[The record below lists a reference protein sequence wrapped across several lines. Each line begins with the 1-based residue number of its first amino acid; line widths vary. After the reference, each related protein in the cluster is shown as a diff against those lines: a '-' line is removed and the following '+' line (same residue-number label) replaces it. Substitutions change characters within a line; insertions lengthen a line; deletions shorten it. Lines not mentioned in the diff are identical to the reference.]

1 MKSRILKILQKKNI
15 FYIIAIIASIRL
27 LIPLISKYIV
37 LLNKCFNE
45 NFKALE
51 VNNFLECAKAII
63 DNKIIGISY
72 MVILVIISLLIYNI
86 KFTKKQLKVEKEGIN
101 FKQKDETHGSANFI
115 NPHNIELLKIGKEE
129 ETHGIILGKTIDTNE
144 IIILPDESKT
154 INRNFMIWGA
164 SGSGKSTGYIIPNA
178 LKIAEQETIG
188 AKNQKK
194 NAKDF
199 ALQGK
204 NVVFTDPKGE
214 LYSLTS
220 EYFREQGYEIK
231 VFNLVNPSH
240 SDGIDLI
247 NFIDKEID
255 AQVFAQIVIN
265 TTQNAGKKGE
275 EFWQNTQE
283 NLLKA
288 LLLHV
293 RFEVED
299 KSKQNMRYLN
309 SILASGDI
317 KKIDEVF
324 KNSTGI
330 TKIAYNIY
338 AQASDTIKQSTIVG
352 LATKLQIFQL
362 DDVASITER
371 NDIDFVD
378 LNNKK
383 MVIYCIISDMDT
395 TMSFLNSLFFSFLFL
410 KTIRQADKNETKKLN
425 RPLHIFLDEFANI
438 GQIPDFQQKLSTIR
452 SREISCSIVCQHIA
466 GLKTLYPN
474 DVWQGLIGNC
484 DVKIIMGTNDLLTAE
499 YIRDMLGISTIETSS
514 IRKEAEFDGK
524 LDYGALSIATGKRNL
539 MNSDEILRM
548 NNDEE
553 IVIIRGCKPF
563 KCKKIRYW
571 EYRLGKN
578 LKEKSIED
586 YEPKN
591 KYKLVPISEEKNI
604 EEKKLP
610 TFEEFLRERRKSN

>member
-524 LDYGALSIATGKRNL
+524 LDYGAISIATGKRNL

-610 TFEEFLRERRKSN
+610 TFEEFLRERRKLN

>member
-1 MKSRILKILQKKNI
+1 MKHKKFSNLILKKSIVIVITILASIRIFIPIISNYITLIKKCFKIDSEVIRINN
-15 FYIIAIIASIRL
+15 FYECIKVIKDNRVIGLIYIIIIAIIS
-27 LIPLISKYIV
+27 
-37 LLNKCFNE
+37 FT
-45 NFKALE
+45 
-51 VNNFLECAKAII
+51 
-63 DNKIIGISY
+63 
-72 MVILVIISLLIYNI
+72 IYNV
-86 KFTKKQLKVEKEGIN
+86 KFTKKQLKVEKKGVN
-101 FKQKDETHGSANFI
+101 FKQKDETYGSANFAKPSDLGI
-115 NPHNIELLKIGKEE
+115 LKIGNEE
-129 ETHGIILGKTIDTNE
+129 KVPGIILGKTIDSDE
-144 IIILPDESKT
+144 IIVLPDNDKG

-178 LKIAEQETIG
+178 LKIAEQESFIDNCTKEQI
-188 AKNQKK
+188 ARQCVT
-194 NAKDF
+194 
-199 ALQGK
+199 QGK

-220 EYFREQGYEIK
+220 EYFRKQGYEVK
-231 VFNLVNPSH
+231 VFNLVNPTH

-293 RFEVED
+293 KFEVED
-299 KSKQNMRYLN
+299 KEKQNMRYLN

-317 KKIDEVF
+317 KKIDDIF

-362 DDVASITER
+362 DDIASITER
-371 NDIDFVD
+371 NDIDFTD

-410 KTIRQADKNETKKLN
+410 KAIRQADKNENKKLQ
-425 RPLHIFLDEFANI
+425 RHLHIFLDEFANI

-466 GLKTLYPN
+466 GLKSLYPD

-484 DVKIIMGTNDLLTAE
+484 DIKIIMGTNDLLTAK
-499 YIRDMLGISTIETSS
+499 YISDTLGVSTVETNS

-524 LDYGALSIATGKRNL
+524 LDYGAVSISLAQRNL
-539 MNSDEILRM
+539 MNEDEILRM

-553 IVIIRGCKPF
+553 IIIIRGFKPF
-563 KCKKIRYW
+563 KCKKMRYW
-571 EYRLGKN
+571 EYRLGQDLN
-578 LKEKSIED
+578 EKSVED

-591 KYKLVPISEEKNI
+591 KYKLTPIIEEK
-604 EEKKLP
+604 ESDEKKLP
-610 TFEEFLRERRKSN
+610 TFEEFLRERRK

>member
-524 LDYGALSIATGKRNL
+524 LDYGAISIATGKRNL

-591 KYKLVPISEEKNI
+591 KYKLVPISEDKNV

-610 TFEEFLRERRKSN
+610 TFEEFLRERRKLN

>member
-524 LDYGALSIATGKRNL
+524 LDYGAISIATGKRNL

>member
-178 LKIAEQETIG
+178 LKIAEQETIV
-188 AKNQKK
+188 AENQRQ

-524 LDYGALSIATGKRNL
+524 LDYGAISITTGKRNL

-591 KYKLVPISEEKNI
+591 KYKLVPISEDKNV

>member
-86 KFTKKQLKVEKEGIN
+86 KLTKKQLKVEKEGIN

-524 LDYGALSIATGKRNL
+524 LDYGAISIATGKRNL

>member
-524 LDYGALSIATGKRNL
+524 LDYGAISIATEKRNL

>member
-288 LLLHV
+288 LLLHA

-438 GQIPDFQQKLSTIR
+438 GQIPDFQQKISTIR

-524 LDYGALSIATGKRNL
+524 LDYGAISIATGKRNL

>member
-309 SILASGDI
+309 SILASGNI

-524 LDYGALSIATGKRNL
+524 LDYGAISIATGKRNL

>member
-524 LDYGALSIATGKRNL
+524 LDYGAISITTGKRNL

-610 TFEEFLRERRKSN
+610 TFEEFLRERRKLN

>member
-1 MKSRILKILQKKNI
+1 MKFKILKLLQKKNI
-15 FYIIAIIASIRL
+15 IYIIAIIASIRL

-45 NFKALE
+45 NFEALE
-51 VNNFLECAKAII
+51 VNNLLECAKAII

-524 LDYGALSIATGKRNL
+524 LDYGAISIATGKRNL

>member
-524 LDYGALSIATGKRNL
+524 LDYGAISITTGKRNL

>member
-1 MKSRILKILQKKNI
+1 MKSKILNLLQKKNI
-15 FYIIAIIASIRL
+15 IYIIAMIASIRL
-27 LIPLISKYIV
+27 FIPLISKYIV

-45 NFKALE
+45 NFEALE
-51 VNNFLECAKAII
+51 VNNLLECAKSII

-72 MVILVIISLLIYNI
+72 IVILVIISLLIYNI
-86 KFTKKQLKVEKEGIN
+86 KFTKKQLKVEQEGIN
-101 FKQKDETHGSANFI
+101 FKEKDETHGSANFI
-115 NPHNIELLKIGKEE
+115 SPHNIELLKIGKE

-178 LKIAEQETIG
+178 LKIAEQEAIV
-188 AKNQKK
+188 AKNQRQ

-199 ALQGK
+199 ASQGK

-524 LDYGALSIATGKRNL
+524 LDYGAISITTGKRNL

-591 KYKLVPISEEKNI
+591 KYKLVPISEDKNI

-610 TFEEFLRERRKSN
+610 TFEEFLRERRKLN

>member
-178 LKIAEQETIG
+178 LKIAEQETIV
-188 AKNQKK
+188 AENQRQ

-524 LDYGALSIATGKRNL
+524 LDYGAISITTGKRNL

-591 KYKLVPISEEKNI
+591 KYKLVPISEDKNV

-610 TFEEFLRERRKSN
+610 TFEEFLRERRKLN

>member
-1 MKSRILKILQKKNI
+1 MKSKILNLLQKKNI
-15 FYIIAIIASIRL
+15 IYIIAMIASIRL
-27 LIPLISKYIV
+27 FIPLISKYIV

-45 NFKALE
+45 NFEALE
-51 VNNFLECAKAII
+51 VNNLLECAKSII

-72 MVILVIISLLIYNI
+72 IVILVIISLLIYNI
-86 KFTKKQLKVEKEGIN
+86 KFTKKQLKVEQEGIN
-101 FKQKDETHGSANFI
+101 FKEKDETHGSANFI
-115 NPHNIELLKIGKEE
+115 SPHNIELLKIGKE

-178 LKIAEQETIG
+178 LKVAEQETIV
-188 AKNQKK
+188 AENQRQ

-524 LDYGALSIATGKRNL
+524 LDYGAISIATGKRNL

>member
-499 YIRDMLGISTIETSS
+499 YIRDMLGISTIETSF

-524 LDYGALSIATGKRNL
+524 LDYGAISIATGKRNL

>member
-524 LDYGALSIATGKRNL
+524 LDYGAISITTGKRNL

-591 KYKLVPISEEKNI
+591 KYKLVPISEDKNV

-610 TFEEFLRERRKSN
+610 TFEEFLRERRKLN

>member
-410 KTIRQADKNETKKLN
+410 KTIRQADKNEMKKLN

-524 LDYGALSIATGKRNL
+524 LDYGAISIATEKRNL

>member
-51 VNNFLECAKAII
+51 VNNFLECAKVII

-524 LDYGALSIATGKRNL
+524 LDYGAISIATGKRNL

-591 KYKLVPISEEKNI
+591 KYKLVPISEDKNV

>member
-1 MKSRILKILQKKNI
+1 MKSKILNLLQKKNI
-15 FYIIAIIASIRL
+15 IYIIAMIASIRL
-27 LIPLISKYIV
+27 FIPLISKYIV

-45 NFKALE
+45 NFEALE
-51 VNNFLECAKAII
+51 VNNLLECAKSII

-72 MVILVIISLLIYNI
+72 IVILVIISLLIYNI
-86 KFTKKQLKVEKEGIN
+86 KFTKKQLKVEQEGIN
-101 FKQKDETHGSANFI
+101 FKEKDETHGSANFI
-115 NPHNIELLKIGKEE
+115 SPHNIELLKIGKE

-178 LKIAEQETIG
+178 LKIAEQETIV
-188 AKNQKK
+188 AENQRQ

-524 LDYGALSIATGKRNL
+524 LDYGAISITTGKRNL

-591 KYKLVPISEEKNI
+591 KYKLVPISEDKNV

-610 TFEEFLRERRKSN
+610 TFEEFLRERRKLN

>member
-1 MKSRILKILQKKNI
+1 MKFKILKLLQKKNI
-15 FYIIAIIASIRL
+15 IYIIAIIASIRL

-45 NFKALE
+45 NFEALE
-51 VNNFLECAKAII
+51 VNNLLDCVKVII

-86 KFTKKQLKVEKEGIN
+86 KFTKKQLKVEREGIN
-101 FKQKDETHGSANFI
+101 FKEKDETHGSANFI
-115 NPHNIELLKIGKEE
+115 SPHNIELLKIGKEE

-425 RPLHIFLDEFANI
+425 RPIHIYLDEIANI

-524 LDYGALSIATGKRNL
+524 LDYGAISIATGKRNL

>member
-265 TTQNAGKKGE
+265 TTQNAGKKGG

-524 LDYGALSIATGKRNL
+524 LDYGAISITTGKRNL

-591 KYKLVPISEEKNI
+591 KYKLVPISEDKNV

-610 TFEEFLRERRKSN
+610 TFEEFLRERRKLN